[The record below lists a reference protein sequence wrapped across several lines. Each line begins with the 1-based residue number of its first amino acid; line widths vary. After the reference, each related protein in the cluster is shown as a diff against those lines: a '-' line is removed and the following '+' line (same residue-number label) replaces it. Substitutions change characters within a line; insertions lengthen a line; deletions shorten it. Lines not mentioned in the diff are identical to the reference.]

1 MNIIIGITPILL
13 GIITVKLFLPK
24 IHEFEKLGLG
34 FLIGSSLFT
43 IALFLAGVV
52 GFSISL
58 KTGVGILG
66 TSSIILIGYLFYNK
80 RARNN
85 LFKWKF
91 ETVKLGK
98 VEYLAII
105 ILGVLFAS
113 SLISNIYWP
122 VKSWDALTLYD
133 FRGKYFADTGRLS
146 DLFSIHRYYL
156 GYPLFTSL
164 AHAWIYIIGFKNPS
178 FFYSLFYIALTVVF
192 CSSLTRLTN
201 FKYSL
206 IFTLV
211 LAFSYEIYSHSLF
224 AYTNLPY
231 IVFLVLGYIYL
242 YYWKTSSENKYLY
255 LSALLLSLS
264 GWVRNS
270 DPFWMVPLIVTFY
283 YLVKSKKYWLWV
295 KYTLIVLSFRI
306 PWSVYVK
313 IISRNF
319 IIGSSND
326 YSSLFSLGLNEYITR
341 FVLVSE
347 YFFTNVFKPNWIMIV
362 SFIAGLILVLTSKLN
377 NIKFFSYLI
386 LISLGIIFGGIYFY
400 SLIYVKWQ
408 LVGDSV
414 ARMSM
419 FIIPLV
425 IFFQALLLYNYLN
438 PRR

>member
-1 MNIIIGITPILL
+1 MPVLL
-13 GIITVKLFLPK
+13 GIIMVKLFFPK

-43 IALFLAGVV
+43 MALFLAGVA
-52 GFSISL
+52 GFSISM
-58 KTGVGILG
+58 KTGIGILV
-66 TSSIILIGYLFYNK
+66 TSSIILIGYLSYDK

-85 LFKWKF
+85 LFTWNF
-91 ETVKLGK
+91 DIVRLGN
-98 VEYLAII
+98 VGYLAII

-133 FRGKYFADTGRLS
+133 FRGKYFAETGRLS

-156 GYPLFTSL
+156 SYPLFTSL

-178 FFYSLFYIALTVVF
+178 FLYSLFYIVLVVVF
-192 CSSLTRLTN
+192 CFSLSRLTN

-270 DPFWMVPLIVTFY
+270 DPFWVVPLIVTFY
-283 YLVKSKKYWLWV
+283 YLVKSKKYLLWV
-295 KYTLIVLSFRI
+295 KYALVVLLFRI

-319 IIGSSND
+319 IVGSSND
-326 YSSLFSLGLNEYITR
+326 YSSVFSLSLNEYVTR

-362 SFIAGLILVLTSKLN
+362 SFLAGLILVLTSKQY
-377 NIKFFSYLI
+377 NIKFFSFLI

-414 ARMSM
+414 ARMSV
-419 FIIPLV
+419 FVIPLV

-438 PRR
+438 PRKR